1 MQGIHS
7 LCEARRE
14 RKREKEGGDEEGG
27 KKERERERRMNET
40 KLFGSTGFI
49 YSCTFLTYPHTA
61 SAGADRG

>member
-1 MQGIHS
+1 M
-7 LCEARRE
+7 RRGE
-14 RKREKEGGDEEGG
+14 
-27 KKERERERRMNET
+27 KKERERERRMNKT